1 MTVARP
7 LGMHVSFET
16 VTLPPVK
23 GDGVCGHSGRCSN
36 MVPFLPERVE
46 GFPQPGG
53 VHISENYR
61 ADLRAEIRVSVA
73 PPG

>member
-1 MTVARP
+1 
-7 LGMHVSFET
+7 
-16 VTLPPVK
+16 
-23 GDGVCGHSGRCSN
+23 